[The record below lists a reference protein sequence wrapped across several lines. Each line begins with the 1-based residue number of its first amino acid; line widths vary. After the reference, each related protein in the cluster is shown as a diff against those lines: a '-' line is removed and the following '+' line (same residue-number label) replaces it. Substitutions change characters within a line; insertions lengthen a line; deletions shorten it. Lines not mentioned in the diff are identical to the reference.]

1 MKTFMR
7 ILNSVLALSC
17 VLLLGLYVWLLIL
30 VLAGGYSGADAIT
43 HIVYSVDSW
52 INAIFG

>member
-1 MKTFMR
+1 MKIFMR
-7 ILNSVLALSC
+7 ILNSILALSC

-30 VLAGGYSGADAIT
+30 VLAGSYSGADAIT